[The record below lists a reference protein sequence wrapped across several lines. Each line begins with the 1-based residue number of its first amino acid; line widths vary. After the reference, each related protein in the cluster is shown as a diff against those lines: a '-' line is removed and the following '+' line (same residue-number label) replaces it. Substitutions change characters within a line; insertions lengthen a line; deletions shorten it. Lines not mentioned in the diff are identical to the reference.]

1 MSDANNLP
9 GHDPEADGAPH
20 QPAPTQ
26 SVPGGAAAGNTPA
39 QLAESSHH
47 PGAGAGVLK
56 QVVTGNG
63 LVSILA
69 IVLSLIVGAI
79 LIAFTNDRV
88 NETAGYFFA
97 RPGDMA
103 IAVWDAVSEA
113 YGALFRSAIF
123 NTQAEGF
130 ANAIY
135 PLTETLTVATPL
147 ILAGLGVALAFRVGL
162 FNIGAQGQIILGAT
176 LAGWIGFTLELPLG
190 IHLLAAIVAGFVGG
204 ALWGGIAGI
213 LKAKRGAHEVI
224 VTIMLNYIGL
234 YLLLYLLS
242 TPAFQRPGSNNPVSP
257 QIAESAAYPL
267 IFGTGFRL
275 HYGFV
280 LALAAVAFVWWL
292 LNRSTTGF
300 ELRAVGANP
309 VAAKTAGINV
319 SRAYLTAMLVAG
331 GLAGLAGTAQI
342 SGTERSLSGD
352 IAASFGFDAIT
363 VALLG
368 RSSPIG
374 TLFAGILFGALRA
387 GGVGMQSETGIPID
401 IVLVVQSFIVLF
413 IAAPPL
419 VRSIFRIG
427 VKKSP
432 KKSNK
437 PAAKAAQAGGAS

>member
-1 MSDANNLP
+1 MSDANLP
-9 GHDPEADGAPH
+9 GAKPEADGTPH
-20 QPAPTQ
+20 QPMATE
-26 SVPGGAAAGNTPA
+26 SVPGGPAAGNTPA
-39 QLAESSHH
+39 QLAEASHH
-47 PGAGAGVLK
+47 PGEHVGVLK
-56 QVVTGNG
+56 RIVTGNG
-63 LVSILA
+63 LVSLLA
-69 IVLSLIVGAI
+69 IALSLLVGAV
-79 LIAFTNDRV
+79 LIAVVNDRV

-97 RPGDMA
+97 RPADMVL
-103 IAVWDAVSEA
+103 AVWDAVADA
-113 YGALFRSAIF
+113 YGALFRSSIL
-123 NTQAEGF
+123 NTEADGF

-176 LAGWIGFTLELPLG
+176 LAGWIGFTLDLPLG
-190 IHLLAAIVAGFVGG
+190 IHLLVAIAAGFAGG
-204 ALWGGIAGI
+204 ALWGGIAGL

-257 QIAESAAYPL
+257 PIAESAAYPL
-267 IFGTGFRL
+267 IFGAGFRL
-275 HYGFV
+275 HYGFLV
-280 LALAAVAFVWWL
+280 ALAAVAFVWWL

-309 VAAKTAGINV
+309 LAAKTAGINV

-427 VKKSP
+427 VKNHP
-432 KKSNK
+432 KKSTK
-437 PAAKAAQAGGAS
+437 SAAKAAQAGGAS